1 MSYPPKVFDPA
12 QFDIKNVQFGTPRV
26 NDNGGKMIGLLY
38 NDPEDGLVRP
48 CIKTPELSNIFGLSI
63 FEDADRKTTIA
74 VSHQMTTEKGMEF
87 FNLFTAFDDLCIDH
101 ARANSK
107 PFFKKECSDEVLADK
122 RTPIVKYSTDKET
135 GEINTKYAPTTK
147 FKLPRNKTTGEI
159 TTTIWTHEKTKLESA
174 EGEQALLVKGTQ
186 VRLLVE
192 PSVFWVT
199 NGKFGLSW
207 NANQIRI
214 GKQTTIRECVFD
226 SESDGEDGDAVEGV
240 AGEDVAVESDDDD
253 IAEICN
259 DANELAVEDDSAP
272 KKRGRKKKN

>member
-1 MSYPPKVFDPA
+1 M
-12 QFDIKNVQFGTPRV
+12 N
-26 NDNGGKMIGLLY
+26 
-38 NDPEDGLVRP
+38 
-48 CIKTPELSNIFGLSI
+48 
-63 FEDADRKTTIA
+63 
-74 VSHQMTTEKGMEF
+74 
-87 FNLFTAFDDLCIDH
+87 H
-101 ARANSK
+101 ARTNSK

-122 RTPIVKYSTDKET
+122 RTPIVKYATDKET

-159 TTTIWTHEKTKLESA
+159 TTHIFTYDRTKLESA
-174 EGEQALLVKGTQ
+174 EGEQALLVKGTH

-226 SESDGEDGDAVEGV
+226 SDSEGEAGGAGAGEADDAV
-240 AGEDVAVESDDDD
+240 DVAVESDDDD

-259 DANELAVEDDSAP
+259 DTNELTVEDDSAP